1 MRTIYF
7 IRQIFRRFKFYLIIN
22 IFALLLLSFID
33 IAAIFSL
40 VAVIDTF
47 LEQGATTISPITQKI
62 TAIMSYLGLPATLYW
77 VVVVFLC
84 FGILRSIV
92 QIFVQFTIFKTKYAV
107 CYDLAVETI
116 KDFLN
121 ASWYF
126 FSSGK
131 QGTLLNTFNREM
143 TVVGNAFSAV
153 ARYYATLIQ
162 IAVFLLIPFYLSWQI
177 TSVVLISSIG
187 FAVPLLLFGKISYRL
202 GEKNTSTGNEFNK
215 VMQEC
220 LSSVKIILGYSNQ
233 NKVIKDLKRT
243 YHAHTQ
249 ATIKSQTLSTAIHI
263 SYYPLGLLVL
273 VIGLFLA
280 RKTSLPLSETAVLFY
295 SIARIIPLIGQTASF
310 KNDLDN
316 FFPSYEQI
324 LRLRSR
330 ARDLKQSS
338 GSKNFTGFKNKITIE
353 NISFA
358 YPNNELVLKNVSIQ
372 IPKGKMVAIVGD
384 SGSGKSTLLDLIMF
398 FYDPVEGGIFIDS
411 ENLRE
416 FNAKSYRRCIGYVP
430 QESVLFNMSVKDNL
444 LWSKEDA
451 TDTEI
456 KFACQQAYADQFI
469 EQLPQG
475 YDTIVGDRGVRLSG
489 GQVQRITLAR
499 AILRNP
505 QLLILDEATSALDT
519 HSERLIQQAIDN
531 IAKKATV
538 IVVAHRLSTIKNAH
552 YVYVL
557 KEGRVVEEGEYSKL
571 TKKEGHFNKM
581 VKLQMLETAKEK

>member
-1 MRTIYF
+1 
-7 IRQIFRRFKFYLIIN
+7 
-22 IFALLLLSFID
+22 
-33 IAAIFSL
+33 
-40 VAVIDTF
+40 
-47 LEQGATTISPITQKI
+47 
-62 TAIMSYLGLPATLYW
+62 
-77 VVVVFLC
+77 
-84 FGILRSIV
+84 
-92 QIFVQFTIFKTKYAV
+92 
-107 CYDLAVETI
+107 
-116 KDFLN
+116 
-121 ASWYF
+121 
-126 FSSGK
+126 
-131 QGTLLNTFNREM
+131 
-143 TVVGNAFSAV
+143 
-153 ARYYATLIQ
+153 
-162 IAVFLLIPFYLSWQI
+162 
-177 TSVVLISSIG
+177 
-187 FAVPLLLFGKISYRL
+187 
-202 GEKNTSTGNEFNK
+202 
-215 VMQEC
+215 
-220 LSSVKIILGYSNQ
+220 
-233 NKVIKDLKRT
+233 
-243 YHAHTQ
+243 
-249 ATIKSQTLSTAIHI
+249 
-263 SYYPLGLLVL
+263 
-273 VIGLFLA
+273 
-280 RKTSLPLSETAVLFY
+280 
-295 SIARIIPLIGQTASF
+295 
-310 KNDLDN
+310 LDN